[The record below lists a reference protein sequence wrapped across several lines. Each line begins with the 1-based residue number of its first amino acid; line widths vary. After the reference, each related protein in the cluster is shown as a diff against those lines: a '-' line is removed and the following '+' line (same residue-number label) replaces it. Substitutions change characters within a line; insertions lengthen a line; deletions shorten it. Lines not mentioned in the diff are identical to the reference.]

1 MEYNEIIASFEKKEF
16 SPIYLLM
23 GEEAYFID
31 KLGSYIEDHFFE
43 DEAMKDFNFQLLYGQ
58 DVSAGEIAA
67 YSKEYPMMSDYR
79 LLIVREAQSVDK
91 IAQLAEYMKKPQRQT
106 VLVLCYKGKF
116 DGRTEMYKAIT
127 KNGVVFDSKKVYED
141 HLPNH
146 IRNIA
151 KEKKMRIDDAAVN
164 LLATHIGVDLFRID
178 NELEKLIN
186 VIPQG
191 GEITS
196 QIIENYIGISREY
209 NSFELVSAIIARN
222 EKKAYEILN
231 YFSTNPKNFEKTVTI
246 SSLYTSFFKLL
257 QYHFSVDK
265 SESYLK
271 SIGVFWK
278 EIKPFMYASSYYSV
292 ARIVNIMHLLR
303 KYDLMSKGAF
313 GNNTDEPELLKELTF
328 QIFKT

>member
-1 MEYNEIIASFEKKEF
+1 MEYNEIIASFNKKEYV
-16 SPIYLLM
+16 PIYFLM
-23 GEEAYFID
+23 GEEPYFID
-31 KLGSYIEDHFFE
+31 KLGSYIEDRFFE
-43 DEAMKDFNFQLLYGQ
+43 DETEKDFNFQLLYGQ
-58 DVSAGEIAA
+58 DVSAGEVANYA
-67 YSKEYPMMSDYR
+67 KEYPMMSQYR
-79 LLIVREAQSVDK
+79 LLIVREAQSIDK
-91 IAQLAEYMKKPQRQT
+91 IAQLAEYMKNPQRQT

-116 DGRTEMYKAIT
+116 DARTEMYKAMA
-127 KNGVVFDSKKVYED
+127 KNGVIFDSKKVYED

-146 IRNIA
+146 IRTIA
-151 KEKKMRIDDAAVN
+151 KEKKMQIDETAVN
-164 LLATHIGVDLFRID
+164 LLATHIGVDLYRID

-186 VIPQG
+186 VIPQN

-196 QIIENYIGISREY
+196 QIVESYIGISREY

-246 SSLYTSFFKLL
+246 SSLYTAFFKLL

-278 EIKPFMYASSYYSV
+278 EIKPYMYASSHFSV
-292 ARIVNIMHLLR
+292 SRIVKIMHLLR

-313 GNNTDEPELLKELTF
+313 GNNAEEPELLKELTF
-328 QIFKT
+328 QIFHV